1 MTRNKQDDEEQARMT
16 LNKKGDEEQ
25 ARMTLNKKGDG
36 ELLMGR
42 HRFHRHG
49 GLAAIS
55 SLEILAKQG

>member
-1 MTRNKQDDEEQARMT
+1 MTRIKQDDEEQARMT
-16 LNKKGDEEQ
+16 LNKKGDE
-25 ARMTLNKKGDG
+25 

>member
-1 MTRNKQDDEEQARMT
+1 VTRIKQDDEEQARMT
-16 LNKKGDEEQ
+16 LNKKGDE
-25 ARMTLNKKGDG
+25 